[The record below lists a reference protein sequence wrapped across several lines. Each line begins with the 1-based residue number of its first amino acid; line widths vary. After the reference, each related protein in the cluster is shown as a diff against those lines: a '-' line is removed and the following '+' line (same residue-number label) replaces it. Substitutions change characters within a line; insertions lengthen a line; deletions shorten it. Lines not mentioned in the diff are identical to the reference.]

1 MIDGFLTRS
10 LMLRTVAS
18 ICALLAVTIVL
29 AVIGAVRVTAQDA
42 HHALVE
48 RARLTVQVLAG
59 GASAALRNDDEAAA
73 HAMLGTLS
81 LDPDYSSS
89 LIFDGAGKPFVEHAI
104 AGPKPPGLV
113 TARAPL
119 TGIAGDT
126 GGRPIGTLELTLT
139 TTRADAESAS
149 RGWAIAAAG
158 CLLLILVCGALAWII
173 HGVTRPVL
181 AMTRVMTDLADGRV
195 EVEVPGV
202 PFNDEVGR
210 MAAALTTLKSHATER
225 LRFIAGQARHLE
237 EIERA
242 VAERTRELQ
251 DALETLHRA
260 QDELLRSEKM
270 AALGGMVAAIAHE
283 INTPLGNSLTIATT
297 LEQKIGEFAEVLTG
311 SELRR
316 SVLRGFSEKFL
327 AGSHLL
333 IANLSRAAE
342 LIGSFKRVA
351 VDQTSERRRAFD
363 LATTIGEIV
372 AMLRPSYK
380 KSGHRVEVGIAAGIA
395 MDGYPGAL
403 GQVVTNL
410 VANAVVHAFD
420 GRGDG
425 IVRIAAR
432 LDEDRTVEL
441 TVADD
446 GAGIAAETLPR
457 IFDPFFSTKLGAGG
471 SGLGLHIVYVTVD
484 RVLGGRI
491 AVESR
496 PGAGTIFTLRLPRAA
511 PNHEEAAAA

>member
-1 MIDGFLTRS
+1 MTDSVLTRS

-18 ICALLAVTIVL
+18 ICALLALTIVL
-29 AVIGAVRVTAQDA
+29 AVIGAVRVTTQDA
-42 HHALVE
+42 RHALEE

-73 HAMLGTLS
+73 HAMMGTLS

-89 LIFDGAGKPFVEHAI
+89 LILDHAGKPFVEHAI
-104 AGPKPPGLV
+104 AGARPPGLI

-119 TGIAGDT
+119 IGIVGNI
-126 GGRPIGTLELTLT
+126 GGQPIGTLELTLT
-139 TTRADAESAS
+139 TTRADTESAI
-149 RGWAIAAAG
+149 RGWRIAVAG
-158 CLLLILVCGALAWII
+158 TVLLILVCGALAWII

-181 AMTRVMTDLADGRV
+181 AMTKVMTALADGRV
-195 EVEVPGV
+195 EVEVPAV

-225 LRFIAGQARHLE
+225 LHFIARQARHLE

-251 DALETLHRA
+251 DALETLRRA

-283 INTPLGNSLTIATT
+283 INTPLGNSLTVATT
-297 LEQKIGEFAEVLTG
+297 LEQKISEFAEVLAG

-316 SVLRGFSEKFL
+316 SVLRGFAEKFR
-327 AGSHLL
+327 AGGQLL
-333 IANLSRAAE
+333 IANLSRAAD
-342 LIGSFKRVA
+342 LIGSFKHVA
-351 VDQTSERRRAFD
+351 VDQTSEQRRTFD

-372 AMLRPSYK
+372 TMLRPSYK
-380 KSGHRVEVGIAAGIA
+380 KSGHRVETGIAAGIA

-420 GRGDG
+420 GRQDG
-425 IVRIAAR
+425 SIRIAAR
-432 LDEDRTVEL
+432 LEDDETVEL

-471 SGLGLHIVYVTVD
+471 SGLGLHIAYVTVT

-491 AVESR
+491 EVDSQ
-496 PGAGTIFTLRLPRAA
+496 PGAGTRFTLRLPRTA

>member
-1 MIDGFLTRS
+1 MIDGLLTRS

-18 ICALLAVTIVL
+18 ICAPLAVTIVL
-29 AVIGAVRVTAQDA
+29 AIIVAVRVTAQDA
-42 HHALVE
+42 RHALEE
-48 RARLTVQVLAG
+48 RAQLTVQVLAG
-59 GASAALRNDDEAAA
+59 GAGAALSNDDETAA

-81 LDPDYSSS
+81 LDPDYHSS
-89 LIFDGAGKPFVEHAI
+89 LILDGAGKPFVEHAI
-104 AGPKPPGLV
+104 AGPMPPGLV

-119 TGIAGDT
+119 TGIVGNT
-126 GGRPIGTLELTLT
+126 GGQRIGSLELTLT
-139 TTRADAESAS
+139 TTRADAESAR
-149 RGWAIAAAG
+149 RGWTIAVAG
-158 CLLLILVCGALAWII
+158 AVLLVLVCGALAWII

-181 AMTRVMTDLADGRV
+181 AMTKAMSALAEGSV

-210 MAAALTTLKSHATER
+210 MAAALTTLKSHAAER
-225 LRFIAGQARHLE
+225 LHFIGRQARHLE

-251 DALETLHRA
+251 GALETLRRA

-297 LEQKIGEFAEVLTG
+297 LDQKISEFGDVLAG

-316 SVLRGFSEKFL
+316 SVLRGFAEKFR
-327 AGSHLL
+327 AGGQLL

-372 AMLRPSYK
+372 TMLRPSYK
-380 KSGHRVEVGIAAGIA
+380 KSGHRVEVEIAAGIA

-420 GRGDG
+420 GREDG
-425 IVRIAAR
+425 VVRIAAR
-432 LDEDRTVEL
+432 LDDDQTVEL
-441 TVADD
+441 TVADN
-446 GAGIAAETLPR
+446 GAGIAAGTLPR

-471 SGLGLHIVYVTVD
+471 SGLGLHIVYVTVV
-484 RVLGGRI
+484 RVLDGGI
-491 AVESR
+491 SVDSW
-496 PGAGTIFTLRLPRAA
+496 PGAGTRFTLRLPRVA
-511 PNHEEAAAA
+511 PNHVGAAAA